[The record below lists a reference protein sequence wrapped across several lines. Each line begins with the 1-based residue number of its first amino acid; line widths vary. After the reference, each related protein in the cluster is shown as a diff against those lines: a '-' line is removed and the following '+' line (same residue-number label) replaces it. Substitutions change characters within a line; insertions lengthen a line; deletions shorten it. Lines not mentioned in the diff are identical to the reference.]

1 MSIDSSVI
9 RHCPVCGSSDES
21 QVFRDANIDPQRL
34 DGFAFASHKVPE
46 FMHHRLIICRVC
58 DLMYASP
65 MPSPSQLHAAYQAAS
80 FDSGEEARCAS
91 RTYASYLRRIA
102 ASLPDRTAA
111 LDIGTGEGSFL
122 EELAAAGFDQ
132 ISGVEPSPAA
142 IAAASSTIRA
152 RIRQGLFNAD
162 DFANDSF
169 SLITCFQTIE
179 HVPDPLAI
187 CRGAHRLLKPGGALF
202 IVCHNRRAMSAKLLG
217 TSSPIFDI
225 EHLQLF
231 SPASSRRLLAEASF
245 ADIDIRPIWNR
256 YPLHYWMKLAPIP
269 RSAKAGVLRLLKG
282 TRVGFIPI
290 AIPAG
295 NLLCVGYRRASAS

>member
-34 DGFAFASHKVPE
+34 DGFAFASRKVPE
-46 FMHHRLIICRVC
+46 FMHHRLIICPAC

-65 MPSPSQLHAAYQAAS
+65 MPSPSQLHAAYQGAS

-91 RTYASYLRRIA
+91 RTYASHLRRLMP
-102 ASLPDRTAA
+102 SLPDRTAA

-122 EELAAAGFDQ
+122 EELLAAGFEQ
-132 ISGVEPSPAA
+132 VSGVEPSLAA
-142 IAAASSTIRA
+142 IATASSTVRA
-152 RIRQGLFNAD
+152 HIRQGVFNAD

-202 IVCHNRRAMSAKLLG
+202 IVCHNRRALSAKVLG

-231 SPASSRRLLAEASF
+231 SPASCRRLLAEAEASPSEQHP
-245 ADIDIRPIWNR
+245 DNTRPVQ
-256 YPLHYWMKLAPIP
+256 LAIE
-269 RSAKAGVLRLLKG
+269 G
-282 TRVGFIPI
+282 
-290 AIPAG
+290 
-295 NLLCVGYRRASAS
+295 RRIH